1 MASFSYF
8 NVANTAVTT
17 IAAKQVLDVGVD
29 TVTGSA
35 LPLVG
40 SPRSIVFCNRD
51 ADGSACTIDLYIDG
65 TSSTIYI
72 LHDVVIPGGSTLVLE
87 RPEINYDTIVYA
99 LKFELKSV
107 SATQLVDIKLE
118 Y

>member
-8 NVANTAVTT
+8 NVVNTAVTT
-17 IAAKQVLDVGVD
+17 IAAIQALDNLHL
-29 TVTGSA
+29 TSSQTIS
-35 LPLVG
+35 G
-40 SPRSIVFCNRD
+40 SPRFITICNKD
-51 ADGSACTIDLYIDG
+51 ADGSACTIDLYIDNSDS
-65 TSSTIYI
+65 TSTIYM

-87 RPEINYDTIVYA
+87 RPEINYDAFVYA

-107 SATQLVDIKLE
+107 SATQLIDIKLE